1 MSHFSAQQLASLLVI
16 VLVIVARPYLRRLR
30 GVDSNLAR
38 LQAELQRLPV
48 YSAETIRH
56 KEAEF
61 IRDRLPNRF
70 PTVLVVAL
78 FALFAAAAWWL
89 WLTR

>member
-1 MSHFSAQQLASLLVI
+1 MSHPTSQLVGTLLVI
-16 VLVIVARPYLRRLR
+16 VLVIVAGRYLRGL
-30 GVDSNLAR
+30 GGMGGNLAR
-38 LQAELQRLPV
+38 LQAELHRLPV

-61 IRDRLPNRF
+61 IRDKLPKRF
-70 PTVLVVAL
+70 PSALVVAL
-78 FALFAAAAWWL
+78 CVLFAAAAWWL

>member
-1 MSHFSAQQLASLLVI
+1 MSAQQLAGLLVI
-16 VLVIVARPYLRRLR
+16 VLVIVAGPYLRRL
-30 GVDSNLAR
+30 GVYRDLAR
-38 LQAELQRLPV
+38 LQAELRRLPV

-61 IRDRLPNRF
+61 IRDKVPKRF
-70 PTVLVVAL
+70 PIALIVAL
-78 FALFAAAAWWL
+78 CVLFAAAAYWL